1 MYTLLNT
8 INSPNDLK
16 KLKEDELV
24 ALAGEVREFLLE
36 TVSKTGGHLASNL
49 GCVELTLALHYCF
62 DSPADRIIWDVGHQ
76 AYTHKIIT
84 GRRDVFHTQRQY
96 QGISGFPKRSESPHD
111 AFGAGHSS
119 TSISAGLGMAVAHD
133 LKGEAGK
140 AIAVIGDGS
149 LTAGMA
155 FEALNQAG
163 HLRKNLIVVLNDNE
177 MSISKNVGAFSA
189 FISRKLTGSYYRGL
203 KKEMQGLLENIPAI
217 GSNILHFARKAES
230 SLKGFLTPGILFEAL
245 GFEYIGP
252 LPGHDLPQLIE
263 ILQNVRTLEGPVL
276 VHVMTTKGKGYQPA
290 EDTPEKFHGVGP
302 FDLSTGMVS
311 TAKAAPPS
319 YTGIFGETLVK
330 LAADDDKIVAIT
342 AAMPDGTGL
351 SPFARAYP
359 DRFFDV
365 GIAEQHALT
374 FAAGMATEGF
384 RPVAAI
390 YSTFAQRAYDQIFH
404 DICLQKLPVTL
415 ALDRAGLV
423 GDDGPTHHG
432 VFDLSYLRHL
442 PEMTVMAPKD
452 ENELQHMLKTAI
464 YSDLP
469 VALRYPRGNGYGVA
483 MDKDLHALPI
493 GVGELLA
500 EGDDLT
506 LVAIGSTVYTAMAA
520 VELLKEKGIQA
531 SVINARFV
539 KPLDRTLILAAASR
553 SGCIITVE
561 ENALQGGFGSAVLE
575 LLSDEAATGIRV
587 KRIGIPDRYI
597 EQGSQAQLR
606 KDMGLDAAGI
616 ARTAEDFLK
625 SKETFR
631 SGLVRVK

>member
-8 INSPNDLK
+8 INSPADLK
-16 KLKEDELV
+16 KLKQDKLLILADEIR
-24 ALAGEVREFLLE
+24 AFLLE

-49 GCVELTLALHYCF
+49 GSVELTLALHYCF
-62 DSPADRIIWDVGHQ
+62 NSPDDSIIWDVGHQ

-84 GRRDVFHTQRQY
+84 GRRDKFITQRQY
-96 QGISGFPKRSESPHD
+96 HGISGFPKRSESMHD

-119 TSISAGLGMAVAHD
+119 TSISAGLGMAVAHG
-133 LKGEAGK
+133 LKEEASK
-140 AIAVIGDGS
+140 VIAVIGDGS
-149 LTAGMA
+149 LTGGIA

-163 HLRKNLIVVLNDNE
+163 HLHKNLIVVLNDNE
-177 MSISKNVGAFSA
+177 MSISKNVGALST

-203 KKEMQGLLENIPAI
+203 KKEMQGLLKNIPAI
-217 GSNILHFARKAES
+217 GGNILHFARKAEN
-230 SLKGFLTPGILFEAL
+230 SLKGFLTPGTLFEAL

-252 LPGHDLPQLIE
+252 VQGHDLPQLIE
-263 ILQNVRTLEGPVL
+263 IMQNVRALEGPVL

-290 EDTPEKFHGVGP
+290 EKTPDKFHGVGP
-302 FDLSTGMVS
+302 FDVKTGKVI
-311 TAKAAPPS
+311 AGKPGAQS
-319 YTGIFGETLVK
+319 YTGIFGETMVK
-330 LAADDDKIVAIT
+330 LAAEDKKIIAIT

-351 SPFARAYP
+351 TPFAKAYP

-390 YSTFAQRAYDQIFH
+390 YSTFVQRAYDQVFH

-464 YSDLP
+464 YADRP
-469 VALRYPRGNGYGVA
+469 IALRYPRGAGYGVV
-483 MDKDLHALPI
+483 MDESLQAIPI
-493 GVGELLA
+493 GVGEQLA
-500 EGDDLT
+500 EGGDLT
-506 LVAIGSTVYTAMAA
+506 LLAIGSTVYPAMEAA
-520 VELLKEKGIQA
+520 ELLKEKGIRA
-531 SVINARFV
+531 TVINARFV
-539 KPLDRTLILAAASR
+539 KPLDRNLILAAAGR
-553 SGCIITVE
+553 TGCIITVE
-561 ENALQGGFGSAVLE
+561 ENAMQGGFGSAVLE
-575 LLSDEAATGIRV
+575 LLADEAVGIRV

-606 KDMGLDAAGI
+606 QDLRLDAAGI
-616 ARTAEDFLK
+616 AQTAAEFLGKNDSSRT
-625 SKETFR
+625 
-631 SGLVRVK
+631 GLVRAK